1 MEVNGLK
8 CSCSI
13 EYVSDSGQVLRKQ
26 QYKTS
31 RLDLGRNEVEDVV
44 LLVSHASGKLGPYT
58 LREHSVHK
66 RFVRDGKATIRLIT
80 QKIHLLVS
88 NCPSDQLSM
97 FLHSM
102 SVKLVARGKVQGAH
116 RRMLGDVSVQFD
128 EISPLNEKDIEMAQ
142 RNAGR
147 ARGIGSR
154 GKCVTPRQ
162 RGATS
167 IVSRNGKENLTTPR
181 RTDYCA
187 SKGTKRKLSEINST
201 QDETGRTRDTIIN
214 PVKRPV
220 ILKTMGEP
228 LSTEQS
234 TVLQAVK
241 NGENVFFTGSAGT
254 GKSYL
259 LKRVVSS
266 MPPETT
272 YCTAS
277 TGAAA
282 SLVGGTTLHAFAGI
296 GTGNGTVEQCIH
308 LASREHHASTWRKC
322 RCLIIDEI
330 SMIDGDFFDK
340 MEEVARMVRRSQKP
354 FGGVQ
359 LVVCGDFLQLP
370 PVSKDGD
377 PKKFCFQVHAAI
389 NVKLLLLLCFFLHA
403 SLWTGATR

>member
-8 CSCSI
+8 CSCSV
-13 EYVSDSGQVLRKQ
+13 EYVSDTGQVLRKH
-26 QYKTS
+26 QYKAS

-44 LLVSHASGKLGPYT
+44 LLVSHSSGKLGPYT

-80 QKIHLLVS
+80 QKIHLLIS

-102 SVKLVARGKVQGAH
+102 TVKLVARGKVQGAH

-147 ARGIGSR
+147 ARGGGSR

-167 IVSRNGKENLTTPR
+167 IISRKGKENLTTPR
-181 RTDYCA
+181 RTEHCA
-187 SKGTKRKLSEINST
+187 LKGTKRKLSEMNSA
-201 QDETGRTRDTIIN
+201 QDETSRATDTTK

-220 ILKTMGEP
+220 ILKTIGEP
-228 LSTEQS
+228 LSAEQAR
-234 TVLQAVK
+234 VLQAVK

-296 GTGNGTVEQCIH
+296 GTGNGTVEQCIR
-308 LASREHHASTWRKC
+308 LASRDYHASNWRKC

-340 MEEVARMVRRSQKP
+340 MEEVARAVRKSQKP
-354 FGGVQ
+354 FGGLQ

-370 PVSKDGD
+370 PVAKDGE
-377 PKKFCFQVHAAI
+377 PKKFCFQVYQI
-389 NVKLLLLLCFFLHA
+389 YVLLFTCES
-403 SLWTGATR
+403 SLEIGFPK